1 MKNDKYLFLSQLIS
15 ISIITCFFSCTNSQ
29 SKNKSIK
36 YPNKDSELALLMR
49 DIVDDTENVKKQ
61 IKDNKEIK
69 FFVDFE
75 KLYTAIPTD
84 EELRNDSRYNLYT
97 ELYINSIQELLE
109 TQQNKTEFYN
119 NMVQVCINCHNE
131 VACPG
136 PVKRIRKLYIR

>member
-84 EELRNDSRYNLYT
+84 KELRNDSRYNLYT

-109 TQQNKTEFYN
+109 T
-119 NMVQVCINCHNE
+119 
-131 VACPG
+131 
-136 PVKRIRKLYIR
+136 